1 MRGSDLR
8 PPWFTHAQ
16 NLLHLTKAGRPYLE
30 PHQIDVSAM
39 VAQITQA
46 LSQQSAQI
54 VIGEPIMAQMRMLL
68 MTFSWN
74 G

>member
-1 MRGSDLR
+1 MV
-8 PPWFTHAQ
+8 HACAESASFI
-16 NLLHLTKAGRPYLE
+16 TKAGRPYLE
-30 PHQIDVSAM
+30 PHYIDVSAM